1 MACAANMRNRSVM
14 YFRRKNMGSD
24 THPITNKQKKS
35 MIITVEMSHYPL
47 VEIYE
52 GPIISLIQ
60 KLKTVDGI
68 DVYTNAMSTYLQG
81 EYGIVMEHLTKTL
94 KLVFEEGVPSSTVIK
109 IIPRK
114 LPVERG
120 WMEF

>member
-1 MACAANMRNRSVM
+1 
-14 YFRRKNMGSD
+14 
-24 THPITNKQKKS
+24 
-35 MIITVEMSHYPL
+35 MIITVELSHYPL

-60 KLKTVDGI
+60 KLKKEEGLE
-68 DVYTNAMSTYLQG
+68 VYTNAMSTYLQG
-81 EYGIVMEHLTKTL
+81 EYDLVMSQLTKTL
-94 KLVFEEGVPSSTVIK
+94 KEVYADGIPSSTVFK

-120 WMEF
+120 WMDF

>member
-1 MACAANMRNRSVM
+1 
-14 YFRRKNMGSD
+14 
-24 THPITNKQKKS
+24 
-35 MIITVEMSHYPL
+35 MSHYPL
-47 VEIYE
+47 VEMYE

-68 DVYTNAMSTYLQG
+68 DVYTNAMSTYIQG
-81 EYGIVMEHLTKTL
+81 EYDIVMEHLTKTL
-94 KLVFEEGVPSSTVIK
+94 KLVFNEGIPSSTVIK

>member
-1 MACAANMRNRSVM
+1 
-14 YFRRKNMGSD
+14 
-24 THPITNKQKKS
+24 

-52 GPIISLIQ
+52 GPIISLIK
-60 KLKTVDGI
+60 KLKAVNGI
-68 DVYTNAMSTYLQG
+68 DVYTNAMSTYVQG
-81 EYGIVMEHLTKTL
+81 EYDLVMEHLTATL
-94 KLVFEEGVPSSTVIK
+94 KTVFEDGVPSSTVMK

-120 WMEF
+120 WLEF

>member
-1 MACAANMRNRSVM
+1 
-14 YFRRKNMGSD
+14 
-24 THPITNKQKKS
+24 

-47 VEIYE
+47 IEIYE
-52 GPIISLIQ
+52 GPIILLIQ
-60 KLKTVDGI
+60 KLKAVEGL
-68 DVYTNAMSTYLQG
+68 DVYTNAISTYVQG
-81 EYGIVMEHLTKTL
+81 EFDLVMLHITKTL
-94 KLVFEEGVPSSTVIK
+94 KEVYADGIPSSTVMK

>member
-1 MACAANMRNRSVM
+1 
-14 YFRRKNMGSD
+14 
-24 THPITNKQKKS
+24 
-35 MIITVEMSHYPL
+35 MIITIEMSHYPL

-60 KLKTVDGI
+60 KLKMVEGL
-68 DVYTNAMSTYLQG
+68 DVYTNAMSTYVQG
-81 EYGIVMEHLTKTL
+81 EFDLAMEHVTQIL
-94 KLVFEEGVPSSTVIK
+94 KEVYAEGIPSSTVIK